1 MDRDNSVLAAQAGTS
16 HDGDSAAAGDHGDEG
31 NPVTQLQS
39 QILELGR
46 RHDQV
51 MSTLANMSN
60 VSTRSYVYLP
70 RERQIV
76 PFSGDLS
83 KDSQTVDEFIDEV
96 ERVIRVRG
104 LNTDDQVDFILSHL
118 RGSALDEV
126 KLCMG
131 GEAKQPQD
139 LFSYLRGAFREKR
152 TTPQLLHAFYARRQL
167 EGEDVR
173 NYSHALS
180 QLLNSALQ
188 QSTNVVSDP
197 QLTLRDQ
204 FIEGVRDS
212 TMRRELRKLVR
223 DKPQSSLFDVR
234 EEAMMWI
241 VEDRPHGPNVARA
254 RSMANSG
261 SGEMSERSNLASSA
275 QTDMSVALQ
284 EVVKMIS
291 QQGKAIGELTNA
303 VRDLTMQ
310 KGGSYCNQSG
320 KPKFKPKYTE
330 DGQPICLRCEGVGH
344 IARQCT
350 SSHNSK
356 DQSVSTTGARA
367 QGNGVPPLR

>member
-1 MDRDNSVLAAQAGTS
+1 M
-16 HDGDSAAAGDHGDEG
+16 
-31 NPVTQLQS
+31 
-39 QILELGR
+39 
-46 RHDQV
+46 
-51 MSTLANMSN
+51 
-60 VSTRSYVYLP
+60 
-70 RERQIV
+70 V
-76 PFSGDLS
+76 PFSGEFS
-83 KDSQTVDEFIDEV
+83 KDGQTVDEFIDEV

-104 LNTDDQVDFILSHL
+104 LNTNDQVDFILSHL

-167 EGEDVR
+167 EGEDFR
-173 NYSHALS
+173 DYSHALS

-188 QSTNVVSDP
+188 QSTNVVSDL

-204 FIEGVRDS
+204 FIEGVRDA
-212 TMRRELRKLVR
+212 TLRRELRKLVR
-223 DKPQSSLFDVR
+223 DKPQSSLFDVP
-234 EEAMMWI
+234 EEAMMW
-241 VEDRPHGPNVARA
+241 VVVDRPRGPNVART
-254 RSMANSG
+254 RSMANTG
-261 SGEMSERSNLASSA
+261 SVEMLEQSNPASTA
-275 QTDMSVALQ
+275 KGDMAVALQ
-284 EVVKMIS
+284 EVVKIIS

-303 VRDLTMQ
+303 VRELTMQ
-310 KGGSYCNQSG
+310 KGSSYSSQGG

-330 DGQPICLRCEGVGH
+330 DGQPICLKCEGVGH

-350 SSHNSK
+350 SSRSSRDHTAT
-356 DQSVSTTGARA
+356 TTGAMV